1 MSQHREFDQ
10 IRGVMKPVT
19 VGIVA
24 AMPSEARSLGVT
36 VLPKQV
42 QKIDDGVMLYICGVG
57 PDNAARATRRLIQ
70 AGAGGIVSWGTA
82 GGMVANLASGTALLP
97 GTIIGTDA
105 AYETDNT
112 WTTRLRERLATSV
125 SLDNA
130 AIYSGGQL
138 VAGETEKKE
147 RAAATGAIAVDM
159 ESGVIAQ
166 AASAAGVSFISVRVI
181 ADPLSC
187 TLPSALGN
195 AIDDKGFVSIA
206 AVLKGVA
213 RKPAEIIPMM
223 QVALHF
229 RRATQ
234 VLALISRL
242 AGPRLLA
249 P

>member
-1 MSQHREFDQ
+1 ME
-10 IRGVMKPVT
+10 PVT

-24 AMPSEARSLGVT
+24 AMPSEARALGVT
-36 VLPKQV
+36 VLPNQV
-42 QKIDDGVMLYICGVG
+42 QEIDDGVMLYICGVG
-57 PDNAARATRRLIQ
+57 PDNAARATRKLIE
-70 AGAGGIVSWGTA
+70 AGAASIVSWGTA
-82 GGMVANLASGTALLP
+82 GGMVANLASGTPLLS

-112 WTTRLRERLATSV
+112 WTTRLRERLASSV
-125 SLDNA
+125 SFDDA
-130 AIYSGGQL
+130 AIYSGGNL

-147 RAAATGAIAVDM
+147 LAAATGAIAVDM

-166 AASAAGVSFISVRVI
+166 AATAAGVPFICIRVI

-187 TLPSALGN
+187 TLPSSLGK
-195 AIDDKGFVSIA
+195 AIDEEGFVSIA
-206 AVLKGVA
+206 GALKEMA
-213 RKPAEIIPMM
+213 RRPAEIIPMM

-234 VLALISRL
+234 ILALISRL